1 MANNKIR
8 LGIEDIIW
16 IFALFMCG
24 IYFLEDMADRT
35 MLVIFALLTLIP
47 IILSTIPLFQTIKK
61 KKWFSTMC
69 LNLKYSSSFFI
80 FGMFFTR
87 ILVKKELLQFPGSV
101 VFFSIMIYAIVII
114 GSFGYYFL
122 TYFYNMDKTIEDNT
136 KALKRSNIKG
146 FDELLQTIET
156 KDANVLAVAGNLL
169 SIKTKIG
176 IGLLKKFLDKNTSNS
191 LKLIIPEE
199 SQQYLTT
206 IKQEI
211 DKSLLIQIEVLVYK
225 PFWFLQGVVIIGKK
239 EPEYKH
245 AITPVGC
252 YYYKTKFSEEED
264 MAEDGIFIDL
274 SKKDIYDNYSQAVS
288 AYYFL
293 MNTLKYS
300 KSPYEVEEVFKKDF
314 EPYNPNV
321 SIVDWSEVK

>member
-8 LGIEDIIW
+8 LGIEDILYIC
-16 IFALFMCG
+16 ALCMSG
-24 IYFLEDMADRT
+24 IYFFEDMANRT
-35 MLVIFALLTLIP
+35 MLVVFVFLTLIP
-47 IILSTIPLFQTIKK
+47 IILSTTSLFQMIKK
-61 KKWFSTMC
+61 KEWFSSIC

-80 FGMFFTR
+80 FGIFFTR

-101 VFFSIMIYAIVII
+101 VFFAIMIYAIVII
-114 GSFGYYFL
+114 GSFGYYVL

-146 FDELLQTIET
+146 FNELLQTIET
-156 KDANVLAVAGNLL
+156 KNANILAVAGNLL
-169 SIKTKIG
+169 SMKTKTG
-176 IGLLKKFLDKNTSNS
+176 IELLGKFLSKNESNR

-199 SQQYLTT
+199 SQQYLKI
-206 IKQEI
+206 IKQKI
-211 DKSLLIQIEVLVYK
+211 NGSLLDKIEVLVYK
-225 PFWFLQGVVIIGKK
+225 QFWFLQGVVIIGEMKS
-239 EPEYKH
+239 EYEH

-274 SKKDIYDNYSQAVS
+274 SKQDIHADYPQAVS

-300 KSPYEVEEVFKKDF
+300 QNPYEVEKVFKKSLQ
-314 EPYNPNV
+314 PYNPKISV
-321 SIVDWSEVK
+321 VDWSKV